1 MDRQTGV
8 SYSSKT
14 CMKKIAFCLLTC
26 WALINARASEG
37 DWLTDLSK
45 AQSIAKEQK
54 KMVLMDFNGSDWCP
68 PCKALRKNV
77 LSSQEFTDFAKKNL
91 VLVDVDFPRHKQLPE
106 EQKKANDALSQKFN
120 IEGFP
125 TVIVLSSE
133 GKQLSKK
140 VGYDGQNAK
149 DFIAELEKLKSR
161 S

>member
-1 MDRQTGV
+1 
-8 SYSSKT
+8 
-14 CMKKIAFCLLTC
+14 MKKIALCLLGC
-26 WALINARASEG
+26 WAVFQATAAEE

-45 AQSIAKEQK
+45 AKSIAKEQK

-77 LSSQEFTDFAKKNL
+77 LSAPEFIEYAKKNL
-91 VLVDVDFPRHKQLPE
+91 VLVDLDFPRHKQQPE
-106 EQKKANDALSQKFN
+106 ELKKANEALSQKYN

-125 TVIVLSSE
+125 TVIVLSSD
-133 GKQLSKK
+133 GKELTKK

-161 S
+161 VSS

>member
-1 MDRQTGV
+1 
-8 SYSSKT
+8 
-14 CMKKIAFCLLTC
+14 
-26 WALINARASEG
+26 
-37 DWLTDLSK
+37 
-45 AQSIAKEQK
+45 
-54 KMVLMDFNGSDWCP
+54 MVLMDFNGSDWCP